1 MARAV
6 GANSRT
12 AIAFEATYG
21 TKPASGFI
29 RMPFASNGL
38 GASQPLIDN
47 ELLGF
52 GRDPIAP
59 IKDALTVDGD
69 IVVPID
75 VDSWGHWLK
84 AAFGAPTTTG
94 TGPYTHTFT
103 TGASSLPSFTAEKQ
117 MPDASTF
124 LLHTGCRVNQLQWTM
139 QRSGN
144 VSATVGIIGK
154 NEGKNAT
161 TQAGTLSEP
170 TLTRFG
176 SFNGCIKRGVSN
188 LANVVS
194 AEVTYS
200 NGLDPVETIV
210 CGGDGTIED
219 VEPGMASLT
228 GSLTVRFADQGLL
241 DAAINGTASE
251 LVFEYTR
258 STGEEFRIT
267 AHEVYLPRPRVQI
280 DGPNGVQATFDY
292 QAALDTSAGQMAT
305 IELINSVSSYA

>member
-12 AIAFEATYG
+12 AIAFEGTYG
-21 TKPASGFI
+21 TNPGSGFI
-29 RMPFASNGL
+29 RVPFASNGL

-52 GRDPIAP
+52 GRDPIEP
-59 IKDALTVDGD
+59 VKDALTVDGD

-84 AAFGAPTTTG
+84 GALGAPTTTG
-94 TGPYTHTFT
+94 TDPYTHTFT

-124 LLHTGCRVNQLQWTM
+124 LLHTGCVVNQIQWTM

-144 VSATVGIIGK
+144 VTATVGIIGK
-154 NEGKNAT
+154 NEAKNST

-176 SFNGCIKRGVSN
+176 SFNGCIKRDGSN
-188 LANVVS
+188 MANVVS
-194 AEVTYS
+194 ADITYS
-200 NGLDPVETIV
+200 NNLDPVDTIV
-210 CGGDGTIED
+210 CGGDGTIEG
-219 VEPGMASLT
+219 VEPGITSLT
-228 GSLTVRFADQGLL
+228 GSMTLRFADQGIL
-241 DAAINGTASE
+241 DAAINGTSIE

-258 STGEEFRIT
+258 SAGEEFRLT
-267 AHEVYLPRPRVQI
+267 AHKVLLPRPRVQI
-280 DGPNGVQATFDY
+280 DGPNGVQATFDF
-292 QAALDTSAGQMAT
+292 QCALDTVAGQMAT
-305 IELINSVSSYA
+305 FELINSVASYA

>member
-12 AIAFEATYG
+12 AIAFESVYG
-21 TKPASGFI
+21 TNPGSGFI
-29 RMPFASNGL
+29 RIPFASNGL

-52 GRDPIAP
+52 GRDPLAP

-84 AAFGAPTTTG
+84 AAFGPPTTTG
-94 TGPYTHTFT
+94 VGPYTHTFT
-103 TGASSLPSFTAEKQ
+103 TGASNIPSFTSEKQ
-117 MPDASTF
+117 MPDASAF

-154 NEGKNAT
+154 NESKSAT

-176 SFNGCIKRGVSN
+176 SFNGNVKRNASN
-188 LANVVS
+188 MANVVS
-194 AEVTYS
+194 ADITYS
-200 NGLDPVETIV
+200 NGLDPVETIAP
-210 CGGDGTIED
+210 DGTIED
-219 VEPGMASLT
+219 VIPGIASLT
-228 GSLTVRFADQGLL
+228 GSMTVRFADQGLL
-241 DAAINGTASE
+241 DAAISGTASE

-258 STGEEFRIT
+258 SAGEQFRIT

-292 QAALDTSAGQMAT
+292 QSALDTVAGQMAT
-305 IELINSVSSYA
+305 IELINNVVSYA